1 MEQWKTLNIQY
12 RIKQNKKTNKN
23 IKNKVKNLK
32 ITFFGGAQEVGR
44 SCVMISSDK
53 TKILLDAGIK
63 LGEVEEHPI
72 ITDEE
77 VRTVDG
83 ILISH
88 SHLDHIGYL
97 PHIYSAGYKG
107 FIYTT
112 KPTMELTNVLIS
124 DYMRISN
131 PRDVTK
137 DGLTRLG
144 KSYKVCDFK
153 KDVRIGDLTVKFLPS
168 GHIVGSSMITVT
180 DGKSTIIYSGDV
192 NMVKTKLLDGADA
205 RGVTAKTMIIEST
218 YGAKKDVFPNE
229 GVIAQKTLK
238 SIKETLTQGGKVI
251 IPSFAVGRAQE
262 ILLMLDDYVNSGL
275 LPKVPIYVDGMINKA
290 MRIHRHNV
298 IFCRKELQMRIL
310 MSDYDPF
317 KSSNFIPIESRTQ
330 RTKVVSE
337 HESSIIVTTSGML
350 TGGPVIYYLQRLAGN
365 PINKV
370 ILVGYQAEGTPG
382 RLLQDGAKKLKLDKY
397 NVDIKLNVEMQHLSA
412 HADRPQLERLIKSVT
427 GLKNVYIMH
436 GEKSKSEELKEG
448 ISDKFHAVVP
458 KNGESFEV

>member
-1 MEQWKTLNIQY
+1 M
-12 RIKQNKKTNKN
+12 
-23 IKNKVKNLK
+23 K

-44 SCVMISSDK
+44 SCVMISTDK

-63 LGEVEEHPI
+63 LGEVEEHPLI
-72 ITDEE
+72 KDEE
-77 VRTVDG
+77 LKKVDA

-107 FIYTT
+107 NIYTT

-137 DGLTRLG
+137 DGLNRLQ

-153 KDVRIGDLTVKFLPS
+153 RDIRIGDLTVRFTPS
-168 GHIVGSSMITVT
+168 GHIVGSSMISVS
-180 DGKSTIIYSGDV
+180 DGKSTLVYSGDL
-192 NMVKTKLLDGADA
+192 NLTKTKLLEGADIKGLA
-205 RGVTAKTMIIEST
+205 AKTLIVEST
-218 YGAKKDVFPNE
+218 YGARKDIFPNE
-229 GVIAQKTLK
+229 GVVAQKTLK
-238 SIKETLTQGGKVI
+238 SIKETLNAGGKVI

-262 ILLMLDDYVNSGL
+262 ILLMLDDYINSGL

-298 IFCRKELQMRIL
+298 IFCRKELQMKIL

-317 KSSNFIPIESRTQ
+317 KSSNFIPIESKTQ
-330 RTKVVSE
+330 RTKAVGTD
-337 HESSIIVTTSGML
+337 ESCIIVTTSGML

-365 PINKV
+365 PANKV
-370 ILVGYQAEGTPG
+370 ILVGYQAQGTPG
-382 RLLQDGAKKLKLDKY
+382 RMLQDGAKKLRLDKY
-397 NVDIKLNVEMQHLSA
+397 NVEIKLTVESQHLSA
-412 HADRPQLERLIKSVT
+412 HADRPQLERYIKGIT
-427 GLKNVYIMH
+427 GLKNVFIMH
-436 GEKSKSEELKEG
+436 GEKSKSEELRAD
-448 ISDKFHAVVP
+448 ISGKFKAVVP
-458 KNGESFEV
+458 KNEESYEV